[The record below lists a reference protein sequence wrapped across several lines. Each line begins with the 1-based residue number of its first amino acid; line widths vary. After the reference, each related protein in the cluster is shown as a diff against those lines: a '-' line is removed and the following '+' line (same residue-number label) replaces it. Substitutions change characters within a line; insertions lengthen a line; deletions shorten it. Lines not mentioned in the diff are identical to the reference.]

1 MTMAAPDEIDL
12 RDGTGPEHFDV
23 IVVGAG
29 ISGVGAG
36 YRLQTECPSK
46 RYAIFEARDA
56 IGGTWD
62 LMRFP
67 GVRSDSDM
75 YTLAY
80 PFRPWQD
87 SRSIVDGA
95 SIREYVRDTA
105 SELGVDRHI
114 RFHHRVVRAEWS
126 SVEARWRLEVQ
137 IGDDPE
143 PVRFTTDFLYLCSGY
158 YRYDAGYLPEFP
170 GRERFAGPVV
180 HPQHWPEDLDY
191 SGKRVVVI
199 GSGATA
205 VTLIPAMA
213 RTAAH
218 VTMLQ
223 RSPSYVVSVPG
234 EAGLH
239 DLLARLPDGI
249 SSRIIRWFNVV
260 MTTLMYQLCRH
271 RPALA
276 RKMITSGAQ
285 RLLPDDFPI
294 DPHFTPT
301 YEPWDQRM
309 CLVPDGDLFAAIG
322 SGRASVVTDRIETFT
337 ETGIDL
343 ESGASLDADVIV
355 TATGLEMLAWGGIE
369 VSVDGVVREP
379 GKSFFYRGFMM
390 SDIPNMAV
398 CIGYTNASWTLR
410 ADLTSRS
417 VCRLLNLMERRGY
430 VSVVAP
436 LGNAVASDTPSF
448 ALASNY
454 VKRAADRFPRV
465 GTTSPWYLRQNY
477 VIDAFT
483 TRFGDLTKG
492 LEFSRRRHA
501 PAVRS

>member
-1 MTMAAPDEIDL
+1 MTITAPDEIDL
-12 RDGTGPEHFDV
+12 RDEAGPEHLDV

-29 ISGVGAG
+29 LSGVGAG

-46 RYAIFEARDA
+46 RYLIFEARDA

-80 PFRPWQD
+80 PFRPWND
-87 SRSIVDGA
+87 PRSIVDGA
-95 SIREYVRDTA
+95 SIRNYIRETA
-105 SELGVDRHI
+105 AEHGIDRHI
-114 RFHHRVVRAEWS
+114 RYRHRVVRASWS
-126 SVEARWRLEVQ
+126 SVQARWLLDVQ
-137 IGDDPE
+137 VGDDPE

-158 YRYDAGYLPEFP
+158 YRYDTGYLPEFP
-170 GRERFAGPVV
+170 GRERFTGPVI
-180 HPQHWPEDLDY
+180 HPQFWPEDLDY
-191 SGKRVVVI
+191 AGKRVVVI

-234 EAGLH
+234 EGRLH
-239 DLLARLPDGI
+239 DLLARLPQGVAAGI
-249 SSRIIRWFNVV
+249 VRWFNVV
-260 MTTLMYQLCRH
+260 LTTVMYQLCRR
-271 RPALA
+271 RPTTA
-276 RKMITSGAQ
+276 RKMIAAGAR
-285 RLLPDDFPI
+285 RLLPPDFPL

-309 CLVPDGDLFAAIG
+309 CLVPDGDLFEAIS
-322 SGRASVVTDRIETFT
+322 SGRASVVTDRIKTFT
-337 ETGIDL
+337 ETGIEL
-343 ESGASLDADVIV
+343 ESGASLDADVVV
-355 TATGLEMLAWGGIE
+355 TATGLEMVAWGGIE
-369 VSVDGVVREP
+369 VTVDGDLRDP

-417 VCRLLNLMERRGY
+417 VCRLLNLMDRRGY

-436 LGNAVASDTPSF
+436 LGSAVVSKPSF
-448 ALASNY
+448 ALDAGY
-454 VKRAADRFPRV
+454 VQRAADRFPRV
-465 GTTSPWYLRQNY
+465 ATTSPWYLRQNY
-477 VIDAFT
+477 IIDAFT

-492 LEFSRRRHA
+492 LEFSTRRPAPTRH
-501 PAVRS
+501 